1 MFLTESS
8 DPYNITVLRSQGTF
22 GKETVNFFVR
32 QVDALLSDY
41 KVVGYVGGEETL
53 TFEDGVMEQNITI
66 FVTDDSDPE
75 GDEALNIT
83 LTKNSGKTTLGDPKT
98 LEVVIRA
105 NDDSYGVFRL
115 DQSSLLQTI
124 SEPGTGPV
132 TEAEFVIVRTVG
144 SYGTVIVDW
153 EVVNASSSTDLTPVK
168 GNLTF
173 VDGDTRMTFK
183 VKALLDSV
191 PEKAETFIIQLEI
204 IGEISITSIFLIEK
218 CIFLVSLLRLWVDNL
233 CHYL

>member
-22 GKETVNFFVR
+22 GKETVKFFVR
-32 QVDALLSDY
+32 QVNTELSDY
-41 KVVGYVGGEETL
+41 KVVGYFGGVATL
-53 TFEDGVMEQNITI
+53 TFEDGVKEQNITI
-66 FVTDDSDPE
+66 FVTDDSSSE
-75 GDEALNIT
+75 GDEALAIT
-83 LTKNSGKTTLGDPKT
+83 LTQNSGKTTLGNPKT

-105 NDDSYGVFRL
+105 SDDGYGVFRL

-132 TEAEFVIVRTVG
+132 TEAEFVIIRTVD

-153 EVVNASSSTDLTPVK
+153 EVVNASSSADLTPVK
-168 GNLTF
+168 GNVTF

-204 IGEISITSIFLIEK
+204 TGEISITSIF
-218 CIFLVSLLRLWVDNL
+218 FN
-233 CHYL
+233 

>member
-22 GKETVNFFVR
+22 GTETVNFFVKP
-32 QVDALLSDY
+32 VNVSSSDY
-41 KVVGYVGGEETL
+41 KVVGYPGGEATL
-53 TFEDGVMEQNITI
+53 KFEEGVSEQNITI
-66 FVTDDSDPE
+66 FATDDSIPE
-75 GDEALNIT
+75 GDKFLNIS
-83 LTKNSGKTTLGDPKT
+83 LTRNSGKTTLGDPKT

-105 NDDSYGVFRL
+105 NDDGYGVFAL
-115 DQSSLLQTI
+115 DQSSLIQTI

-144 SYGTVIVDW
+144 PYGTVIVDW
-153 EVVNASSSTDLTPVK
+153 EVVNASSSADLTPVK
-168 GNLTF
+168 GNVTF
-173 VDGDTRMTFK
+173 VPGEMRMTFK

-204 IGEISITSIFLIEK
+204 TGEISITSIF
-218 CIFLVSLLRLWVDNL
+218 FN
-233 CHYL
+233 